1 MIAVIGFGLVFLAV
15 LAMAVGLFDA
25 AQAGRRREI
34 ARERRAAWE
43 QRRRAELIALTR
55 DRHPDS

>member
-25 AQAGRRREI
+25 AQAGRRRAV
-34 ARERRAAWE
+34 ARDRRTAWE

-55 DRHPDS
+55 DQHPDS

>member
-1 MIAVIGFGLVFLAV
+1 MIAVIGFGLVFLA
-15 LAMAVGLFDA
+15 
-25 AQAGRRREI
+25 GRRRAV
-34 ARERRAAWE
+34 ARDRRTAWE

>member
-1 MIAVIGFGLVFLAV
+1 MIAIIGFGLVFLAV

-25 AQAGRRREI
+25 AQAGRRRAV
-34 ARERRAAWE
+34 ARDRRAAWE

>member
-25 AQAGRRREI
+25 AQAGRRRAV
-34 ARERRAAWE
+34 ARDRRAAWE

-55 DRHPDS
+55 DRYPDS

>member
-25 AQAGRRREI
+25 AQAGRRRAI
-34 ARERRAAWE
+34 ARDRRAAWE

>member
-43 QRRRAELIALTR
+43 QRRRAELMALTR
-55 DRHPDS
+55 DRYPDL

>member
-1 MIAVIGFGLVFLAV
+1 MIAIIGFGLVFLAV

-25 AQAGRRREI
+25 AQAGRRRAI
-34 ARERRAAWE
+34 ARDRRAAWE